1 MEKKL
6 IIIGT
11 AHVSQKSVEE
21 VVETIEKERPEAVAV
36 ELCPRRYNALL
47 GKREEI
53 DVKDVIKRG
62 DFLLILLQLLL
73 GYFQRKVGEE
83 LKVKPGED
91 MLSAIRKAR
100 EIGADVILIDRDIAI
115 TFKRLWGKMSFFEK
129 LKFFYHVLRGFTDK
143 TESVD
148 DMLREDIIEMLVK
161 EFRKISPKAAEV
173 LIDERDAF
181 MAFNLKKALERYNSV
196 VAVVGAGHKKGIL
209 DWIQKDIDVAELMRV
224 REGKGIKIVSI
235 LFAVFIVVL
244 FLAMAVLAVEL
255 FYQAFLYWFLITGIF
270 AAIGAIAAR
279 AHPVSIAVAFFCAW
293 FTTPNPLIAV
303 GWFSGFTE
311 AWIRKPT
318 LSDVENLF
326 KARSLGEM
334 WKNSFFRVILVAAL
348 TNLGGTIGTIYG
360 SYYLL
365 TNFGVDVAKVVS
377 KFFGL

>member
-181 MAFNLKKALERYNSV
+181 MAFNLKKAFERYNSV

-279 AHPVSIAVAFFCAW
+279 AHPVSIAVAFLCAW